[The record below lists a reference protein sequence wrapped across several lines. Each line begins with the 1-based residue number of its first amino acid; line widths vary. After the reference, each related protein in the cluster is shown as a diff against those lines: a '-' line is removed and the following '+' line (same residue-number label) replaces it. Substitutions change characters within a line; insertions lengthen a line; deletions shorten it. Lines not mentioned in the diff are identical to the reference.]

1 MPASEED
8 GDGGTGA
15 VDAPRRCTTC
25 GTQMGRDA
33 MRCPGCGKVFGEIN
47 RCHSCNAVAAV
58 TPSGAGYACLA
69 CGAPRKLLPGMTV
82 IANGP
87 VGMPKAERPSVAP
100 LAQGFA
106 SVASET
112 PPVRSVGTGIAR
124 PSRLRALSLRAMG
137 VILLAAGVGGAA
149 LSVALSGGATGLLL
163 AVAVGGAGAGLGGLL
178 LRAGGR
184 ASAHADRGHS
194 LAMEQ
199 AILDLATQRA
209 GVLRVTDVAR
219 GLGVTVAEA
228 DEALS
233 ALADGSR
240 VTAEITPEGLLVYH
254 FREIEA
260 PARMRVD
267 MDELSAEDDEKSDRL
282 DDRLDDRDDLDLAAH
297 DLAAHDRD
305 DLDLAAH
312 DRDDLDRDDL
322 DLAAHDRD
330 DLDRDDL
337 DLAAHDRDDLDR
349 DDLDH
354 AESARRREPRG

>member
-106 SVASET
+106 RVASET
-112 PPVRSVGTGIAR
+112 PPVRSVGAGIAR

-337 DLAAHDRDDLDR
+337 D
-349 DDLDH
+349 H

>member
-106 SVASET
+106 RVASET
-112 PPVRSVGTGIAR
+112 PPVRSVGAGIAR

-267 MDELSAEDDEKSDRL
+267 MDELSAEDDEKFDRL
-282 DDRLDDRDDLDLAAH
+282 DDLEA
-297 DLAAHDRD
+297 
-305 DLDLAAH
+305 
-312 DRDDLDRDDL
+312 
-322 DLAAHDRD
+322 
-330 DLDRDDL
+330 
-337 DLAAHDRDDLDR
+337 LDR